1 MGHGNFVFFFFLNKK
16 SFLTDLALMGH
27 DNFVGFFPEQYFF
40 LFFNFLFSIF
50 YFIFIFVI
58 FICFDWQRWATIH
71 QRCSM
76 KKGGLRSFTKVT
88 EKHLPQSLGPAT
100 SLNKRLW
107 HRCFTVN
114 FAKFLRTPFL
124 QKTSMRLLRNLSLRC

>member
-16 SFLTDLALMGH
+16 SFLTGLALMGH

-76 KKGGLRSFTKVT
+76 KKSGLRSFTKVT
-88 EKHLPQSLGPAT
+88 EKHLPQSLGSAT
-100 SLNKRLW
+100 SLNKRRW

-124 QKTSMRLLRNLSLRC
+124 QNTSGRLLLNLSLRC